1 MLYFHN
7 RFSSS
12 CLSCSATRTK
22 ARENVLVP
30 SPRIHQPHV
39 SADGIR
45 SLHLI
50 PPGGWY
56 SVRRYR
62 PEATLPRSDAPK
74 PPRMF
79 SAKVLFG
86 CELWPPHRRQSVLP
100 GRAKETTSLRQTFL
114 PTSSRPFGDYWRRR
128 ASTYDSLP
136 TIFTRPAA
144 DPSPKQLDG
153 VPTTSCVPFHFT
165 FYLLI
170 WLVVSHPSWTR
181 RFSREASTNSRPP
194 QAAKLAYPPRAC
206 PHAHRE
212 ACPASA

>member
-1 MLYFHN
+1 MSIMLRHPHQ
-7 RFSSS
+7 SSRK
-12 CLSCSATRTK
+12 LSCSIAPNPPTARVGRRDPESAPDPPWWLVLCTK
-22 ARENVLVP
+22 V
-30 SPRIHQPHV
+30 
-39 SADGIR
+39 
-45 SLHLI
+45 
-50 PPGGWY
+50 
-56 SVRRYR
+56 
-62 PEATLPRSDAPK
+62 
-74 PPRMF
+74 PPRGNATEIGCAQAS
-79 SAKVLFG
+79 SAQVLFG

-194 QAAKLAYPPRAC
+194 QAAKLAHPPRAC